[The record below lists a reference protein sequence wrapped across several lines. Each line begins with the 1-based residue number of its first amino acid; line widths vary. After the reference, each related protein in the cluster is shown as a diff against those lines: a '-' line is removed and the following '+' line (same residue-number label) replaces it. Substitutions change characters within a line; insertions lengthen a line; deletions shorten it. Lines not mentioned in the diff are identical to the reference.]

1 MYISNLVDILILKI
15 FFLVIG
21 LVMFMIRYY
30 PDEMRAIPEV
40 LANAQA
46 EIGENV
52 IEVLAGGREVGFW
65 EKIWNRF
72 RRS

>member
-1 MYISNLVDILILKI
+1 
-15 FFLVIG
+15 
-21 LVMFMIRYY
+21 MFMIHYY

-52 IEVLAGGREVGFW
+52 IEVLAGREVGFW

>member
-1 MYISNLVDILILKI
+1 
-15 FFLVIG
+15 
-21 LVMFMIRYY
+21 MFMIHYY

-52 IEVLAGGREVGFW
+52 IEVLTGGREVGFW